1 MFRAHDIVTIVLQRS
16 YATYMYPKKIRLQIT
31 LFKNAPTTSLM
42 LWAQPKWKGNNKPQ
56 KTTSKTKLARRC
68 LFDGQCYL
76 RTPSTHSSMKVK
88 DRVCSPSPHISNL
101 SVEVMVFLQNA
112 AGAFSLPPDM
122 KTRQAV
128 CINKIAKK
136 GEKIK
141 FIQSHK
147 KLQAGANLSMFQ
159 RVHIC
164 YGTAQ
169 PDTQSQSL

>member
-1 MFRAHDIVTIVLQRS
+1 MPQQQASCFEHNQSEKV
-16 YATYMYPKKIRLQIT
+16 
-31 LFKNAPTTSLM
+31 TTSLR
-42 LWAQPKWKGNNKPQ
+42 KPHLR
-56 KTTSKTKLARRC
+56 TKLARRS